1 MKKTFCLAF
10 VFSCVAYVIFI
21 SQSFAEKPSLPSMV
35 VPDGL
40 GYNIHFT
47 DARAGEMEMIAE
59 SGATIIR
66 MDFGWGGTEREKGV
80 YDFSAFERLTD
91 SLEKHKIRPLYILD
105 YSNRLYDDG
114 MSPHSAEGRAAFAKW
129 AAAAVIHFK
138 GRGIIWEMYNE
149 PNIGFWKPK
158 PDAEKFI
165 LLALEVGKALRVAA
179 PYEIHIGPATSEI
192 DIDFLEQCFK
202 AGLLEYW
209 DAVSVHPYRQTNPET
224 AIVEYAKLRYIID
237 KYAPH
242 GKQIP
247 ILSAEWGYSTAWN
260 NFNEEIQSKYLS
272 RQWLTNLA
280 ADVPISIW
288 YDWHDDGTDP
298 KEPEHHFGTTNHE
311 YQKDANPV
319 YKPKLSYLAAKTF
332 NETFRG
338 FKFNKRLGVGDPD
351 VYVFLFNNK
360 NDEVKLAVWTTSKK
374 PKSIVIPCSQ
384 NVFEVVQYTGE
395 KLSELTADGQ
405 DLKLNV
411 FDQPRYMTPKKQDGF
426 WKDVSK
432 LKSLPLV
439 IYGSTIQCRSQQAG
453 TVSEIQ
459 TKPSR
464 LAPYNEYIYAETVR
478 DILVAQHTG
487 LYAINPI
494 QLSLPIPE
502 KNELVIRAENPSG
515 EALSGEEITI
525 KQIEGINL
533 AETVRSLKFE
543 QGEKEKTLSFPLNSM
558 PKGEYKFAVWA
569 TSYPDAFRLRTMKL
583 LDNFSTRT
591 NETLADTWAVY
602 PDGDAKVES
611 KQMIEMSD
619 GMMKLSYEYGEGWKF
634 VCIKPKGD
642 LQKIDGKPKALGLRI
657 DGNGSGGAVNIR
669 FVDST
674 GQTFQVHG
682 GNMKESKQYY
692 FELAMDGTTSTSH
705 WGGANDG
712 KITYP
717 IRFDSIII
725 DGTRRA
731 TGERTV
737 TISSPVWVYE

>member
-1 MKKTFCLAF
+1 MRKIFRLAF
-10 VFSCVAYVIFI
+10 VFVCVAYTVFV
-21 SQSFAEKPSLPSMV
+21 SSSFAQKPLLPSMV

-47 DARAGEMEMIAE
+47 DAKTGEMEMIAE
-59 SGATIIR
+59 SGAAIVR

-114 MSPHSAEGRAAFAKW
+114 LSPHSEEGRAAFAKW
-129 AAAAVIHFK
+129 AAAAAVHFK

-165 LLALEVGKALRVAA
+165 LLALEVGKALRAA
-179 PYEIHIGPATSEI
+179 VPDEVHIGPATSEI
-192 DIDFLEQCFK
+192 DIDFLEKCFK

-224 AIVEYAKLRYIID
+224 AISEYAKLRYVID
-237 KYAPH
+237 RYAPH
-242 GKQIP
+242 GKRIP

-260 NFNEEIQSKYLS
+260 NFNEVIQSEYLP
-272 RQWLTNLA
+272 RQWMTNLA
-280 ADVPISIW
+280 CDVPISIW

-311 YQKDANPV
+311 YRKDTKPV
-319 YKPKLSYLAAKTF
+319 YAPKLSYLAAKTF

-338 FKFNKRLGVGDPD
+338 FKFNKRLWVNDPD
-351 VYVFLFNNK
+351 VHVFLFNK
-360 NDEVKLAVWTTSKK
+360 GDEVKLAVWTTSKE
-374 PKSIVIPCSQ
+374 PKSVVIPCSP
-384 NVFEVVQYTGE
+384 NVFTVVSHTGH
-395 KLSELTADGQ
+395 KLSELTASGKDG
-405 DLKLNV
+405 LELNV
-411 FDQPRYMTPKKQDGF
+411 YSEPRYMTPKKQGGF
-426 WKDVSK
+426 WKDVLK
-432 LKSLPLV
+432 LKSLPLTV
-439 IYGSTIQCRSQQAG
+439 YGSTIQCRSQQEG
-453 TVSEIQ
+453 IVSIQ
-459 TKPSR
+459 TAPSR
-464 LAPYNEYIYAETVR
+464 LAEYNAYYYAEHVQ
-478 DILVAQHTG
+478 DILVAQHTR
-487 LYAINPI
+487 LYAVNPI

-502 KNELVIRAENPSG
+502 KDKLVIKVVNPSG
-515 EALSGEEITI
+515 EPLSGEEITI
-525 KQIEGINL
+525 KQADGIEL
-533 AETVRSLKFE
+533 TETTRALKFE
-543 QGEKEKTLSFPLNSM
+543 QGEKEKTLSFPIKSA
-558 PKGEYKFAVWA
+558 PKGEYKFAVSA
-569 TSYPDAFRLRTMKL
+569 TSFPDAFPLRTMKL
-583 LDNFSTRT
+583 IDDFSTRT
-591 NETLADTWAVY
+591 NETLADTWGVY

-611 KQMIEMSD
+611 KQTIEMSD
-619 GMMKLSYEYGEGWKF
+619 GMMRLSYEYGEGWKF

-642 LQKIDGKPKALGLRI
+642 LQKIEGKPKALGLRI
-657 DGNGSGGAVNIR
+657 DGNSTGGAVNIR
-669 FVDST
+669 FIDST

-682 GNMKESKQYY
+682 GKMNESKQYY
-692 FELAMDGTTSTSH
+692 FEFSLDGTTSTSH

-731 TGERTV
+731 TGQQTV
-737 TISSPVWVYE
+737 TISSPVWIY